1 MAEEPRP
8 RDDELLEELRALRV
22 PDLLVQ
28 TLTLLASLAYGKL
41 EQRELDEARL
51 AIDAIRALLPAVRDA
66 LPPELGAELDRVAA
80 SLQLAYAD
88 AAS

>member
-1 MAEEPRP
+1 MAEAER
-8 RDDELLEELRALRV
+8 RSDEELLEEFRRLRV

-28 TLTLLASLAYGKL
+28 TLTMLSSLGFGKI
-41 EQRELDEARL
+41 ESGELDDARL

-66 LPPELGAELDRVAA
+66 LPADLARELDGALAA
-80 SLQLAYAD
+80 LQLAYAN